1 MAKVT
6 RPLRRNSPAHRTESA
21 QARDGSKRRPGE
33 SKSVDGSALSGA
45 NASVLRETL
54 RARLRIA
61 VEMVG
66 SVAKTA
72 ALIGVN
78 RTQFSRYLAG
88 QSMPR
93 PDLLYRLSQRLE
105 LPMEWFFDARTDPRR
120 TLVEHQLGAGL
131 RDRLAG
137 RRITVTDDDLPDGFY
152 VMWKRTFMSAMPYEM
167 LLCHVSTK
175 SGVKMMRNSMDW
187 RRNLPSGRL
196 PLTSQNR
203 MLDFLIMRS
212 LNGLYFLATTGVEN
226 RMITL
231 YLRQSVPQWGS
242 ESRTEFAGI
251 GIHGAFGSVG
261 NSMVVPILMA
271 QLSENDVGT
280 VLKTARAAGGY
291 EAAELPAPVRRVLEG
306 LGVPQFQMLL

>member
-1 MAKVT
+1 MAKET
-6 RPLRRNSPAHRTESA
+6 RPVRRNSSA
-21 QARDGSKRRPGE
+21 QRTGSSPERGGSTQWSGGNKPTEGNARSGE
-33 SKSVDGSALSGA
+33 

-61 VEMVG
+61 VDMVG

-93 PDLLYRLSQRLE
+93 PDLLYRLSRRLE
-105 LPMEWFFDARTDPRR
+105 LPMEWFFDARADPRR

-137 RRITVTDDDLPDGFY
+137 RRVTLTDDDLPDGFY
-152 VMWKRTFMSAMPYEM
+152 VMWKRTFMSALPYEM

-175 SGVKMMRNSMDW
+175 SGMKLMRSSMHW

-196 PLTSQNR
+196 PIPSENR
-203 MLDFLIMRS
+203 ILDFLIMRS
-212 LNGLYFLATTGVEN
+212 LNGLYFLATTGAEN

-231 YLRQSVPQWGS
+231 YLRQSVPQWGR
-242 ESRTEFAGI
+242 ESRAEFAGI
-251 GIHGAFGSVG
+251 GVHGAFGSVG
-261 NSMVVPILMA
+261 NSMVVPIIMA
-271 QLSENDVGT
+271 QLGEPDVGT
-280 VLKTARAAGGY
+280 VLKTARQIGGY
-291 EAAELPAPVRRVLEG
+291 NVDELPTLVRRTLDR
-306 LGVPQFQMLL
+306 LGVPEFQMLL